1 MPSPERIVV
10 VPLDDLARVVH
21 DGTDAAQMI
30 PDKVVY
36 ARRLNRPLVG
46 HRLHEGESTA
56 AISIY
61 QRTQVLEPAGFGFLR
76 ELPAVRAVGELSLGR
91 SDGSLYRLHQI

>member
-1 MPSPERIVV
+1 
-10 VPLDDLARVVH
+10 
-21 DGTDAAQMI
+21 MI

-36 ARRLNRPLVG
+36 ACRLNRSLVG
-46 HRLHEGESTA
+46 HRLHEVENPA
-56 AISIY
+56 AISVY
-61 QRTQVLEPAGFGFLR
+61 QRTQVFESAGSGFLR